1 MHAAGNSSGN
11 LEIELIIYKYILN
24 WAKCHV
30 HCIIIIMMATY
41 IDKLSCDLKQSPPE
55 RTRTLIHTTHYKELV
70 N

>member
-1 MHAAGNSSGN
+1 MHAAGNASCN

-30 HCIIIIMMATY
+30 HFIIIIMMATY

-55 RTRTLIHTTHYKELV
+55 NKEINTYNTLQGV
-70 N
+70 S